1 MQSLMGV
8 WPCPKG
14 TGCTQ
19 LGQSMKLPM
28 KRGFGKTDR
37 TDDWWKGPTAMA
49 AYLGFM
55 IAYSAWRGMMEAD
68 FWIFEEFGRS
78 SGHQTMWIESEGSH
92 VLSPL
97 FSPLVIP
104 GGDGLGS
111 MVPLELAWMSPA
123 MFILIFPIGFRA
135 TCYYYRKAYY
145 RAFMQQPTGCAVSK
159 PWNEYSGE
167 TGLLLVQNLH
177 RYFMYVA
184 LIYLPILS
192 YDIWL
197 SVNFHDAANVHS
209 YGVSIGSL
217 MLLVNLILLTGYT
230 FGCHAFRHVVGGGA
244 NEWTTNPMSRLKY
257 RMWRFSTSFNENHR
271 DWALYSLFWVMLADF
286 YIYACTDPMFGLTD
300 FILWGGL

>member
-1 MQSLMGV
+1 M
-8 WPCPKG
+8 
-14 TGCTQ
+14 
-19 LGQSMKLPM
+19 GQSMKLPM

-37 TDDWWKGPTAMA
+37 TDDWWKGPAAMA
-49 AYLGFM
+49 AYLGIM
-55 IAYSAWRGMMEAD
+55 VVYSTWRGMMEAD

-78 SGHQTMWIESEGSH
+78 AGHQTMWIESEGSH

-104 GGDGLGS
+104 RGDGLGS

-159 PWNEYSGE
+159 PWDEYSGE

-192 YDIWL
+192 YDVWM
-197 SVNFHDAANVHS
+197 SVNFHSAANVHS
-209 YGVSIGSL
+209 YGVSVGSM
-217 MLLVNLILLTGYT
+217 MLLVNLILLTGYC
-230 FGCHAFRHVVGGGA
+230 FGCHAFRHLVGGGA
-244 NEWTTNPMSRLKY
+244 NEWTANPMSRLKY
-257 RMWRFSTSFNENHR
+257 RMWRFSTLFNENHR
-271 DWALYSLFWVMLADF
+271 DWALYSLFWVMIADF

-300 FILWGGL
+300 FILWGGP

>member
-1 MQSLMGV
+1 M
-8 WPCPKG
+8 
-14 TGCTQ
+14 
-19 LGQSMKLPM
+19 GQSMKLPM

-55 IAYSAWRGMMEAD
+55 IVYSAWRGMMEAD

-78 SGHQTMWIESEGSH
+78 AGHQTMWIESKGSH

-145 RAFMQQPTGCAVSK
+145 RAFMQQPTGCSVSK

-217 MLLVNLILLTGYT
+217 MLLVNLIFLTGYT

-244 NEWTTNPMSRLKY
+244 NEWTTNPMGRLKY
-257 RMWRFSTSFNENHR
+257 RMWRFSTLFNENHR